1 MKTIYIVSERS
12 SGNFVAEFDSR
23 EEAEHSIS
31 EWGKEGDDI
40 KPEDLEVSTLE
51 VDDDYEVWEG

>member
-12 SGNFVAEFDSR
+12 NGNFVAEFDSR
-23 EEAEHSIS
+23 EDAEYDIS

-40 KPEDLEVSTLE
+40 KPEDLEISTLE
-51 VDDDYEVWEG
+51 VDDDYELIVW